1 MYYIGLDLGGTAIKG
16 GILDEKA
23 DVVTSRSIP
32 TEAKGGA
39 DHVIGRLAE
48 LARMLVSD
56 AKLKED
62 QIGGV
67 GVGTPGP
74 VDPRTQVVLLA
85 PNLGW
90 TEVALGPSLRRQI
103 PWPVEVVND
112 ANAAG
117 YGEFIAGV
125 ARDVSDMVLL
135 TLGTGIGSGI
145 VIGGKLFVGPHGAG
159 AELGHSIIELGG
171 RLCGCGQRGCIE
183 QYASATAIA
192 REAKRRREAGEK
204 TSLPENPSTKD
215 VFAALEQ
222 GDPLACAV
230 VDEACDYLGAAIVNF
245 VHALDP
251 QMVVLGGG
259 VTAAG
264 QHLLTRVRAAHKKH
278 HWTASPSYITIE
290 LATLGNDAGF
300 IGAASLA
307 RSAAGGTA

>member
-16 GILDEKA
+16 GILDENNA
-23 DVVTSRSIP
+23 IVTRRSIP
-32 TEAKGGA
+32 TEAEGGA

-48 LARMLVSD
+48 LARTLVSD
-56 AKLKED
+56 AKLKEGD
-62 QIGGV
+62 IGGV

-74 VDPRTQVVLLA
+74 VEPKSQVVLLA
-85 PNLGW
+85 PNLKW
-90 TEVALGPSLRRQI
+90 KNVALGPDLRNQI
-103 PWPVEVVND
+103 GWPVQVVND

-125 ARDVSDMVLL
+125 ARDVDDMVLL

-145 VIGGKLFVGPHGAG
+145 VIGGKLFIGPHGAG
-159 AELGHSIIELGG
+159 AELGHSIIELNGHP
-171 RLCGCGQRGCIE
+171 CGCGQRGCIE

-192 REAKRRREAGEK
+192 REAQRRRAAGEK
-204 TSLPENPSTKD
+204 TTMPENPSTKD
-215 VFAALEQ
+215 VFTALAA
-222 GDPLACAV
+222 GDPLATAV

-251 QMVVLGGG
+251 EMVVLGGG

-264 QHLLTRVRAAHKKH
+264 QALLTRVRAAHKKH

-300 IGAASLA
+300 IGAANLA
-307 RSAAGGTA
+307 RGAA